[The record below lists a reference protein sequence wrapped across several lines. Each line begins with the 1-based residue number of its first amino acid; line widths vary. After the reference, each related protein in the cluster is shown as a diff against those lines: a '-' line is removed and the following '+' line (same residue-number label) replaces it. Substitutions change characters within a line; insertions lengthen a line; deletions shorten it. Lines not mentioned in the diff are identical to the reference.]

1 MTKTEK
7 NVGCHTL
14 QDCEMPHSERF
25 GMPHSEKL
33 WDATQCKTVGF
44 HTAKNC
50 GMPHS
55 EKTVEGHTVKN
66 CGCHRVKNCG
76 MPQSEKLWNAAQ

>member
-1 MTKTEK
+1 
-7 NVGCHTL
+7 
-14 QDCEMPHSERF
+14 
-25 GMPHSEKL
+25 
-33 WDATQCKTVGF
+33 VGF

-76 MPQSEKLWNAAQ
+76 MPHSESFGMPHSEKLWVPHSARLWDSTLRKTVECHTVKKLWKATQ